1 MAEAEVT
8 ALLAEFDR
16 AIAEETDPD
25 APFAALQR
33 FSAALVGVRLFTVMT
48 TDLAAGL
55 ARRAF
60 SSDPVAYPA
69 SGVKPIRPDAWFA
82 LISEQRQPFVAN
94 SIADIAR
101 VFPDHELIAS
111 LGCGAVVNL
120 PVFIGNSL
128 MGTVNILHEEGYYTP
143 ERVSRFVAY
152 ANLPAKLA
160 MLAAGR
166 R

>member
-1 MAEAEVT
+1 MTDVT
-8 ALLAEFDR
+8 ALLTEFDR
-16 AIAEETDPD
+16 AIAEETDRD

-48 TDLAAGL
+48 TDLAAGV

-82 LISEQRQPFVAN
+82 LISEQRRPFIAN
-94 SIADIAR
+94 SIADIAK

-111 LGCGAVVNL
+111 LGCGSVVNL
-120 PVFIGNSL
+120 PVFVGNGL

>member
-1 MAEAEVT
+1 MTEVNVS
-8 ALLAEFDR
+8 ALLAQFDR
-16 AIAEETDPD
+16 AIAEDAGPD
-25 APFAALQR
+25 APYAALQR
-33 FSAALVGVRLFTVMT
+33 FSEALVGVRLFTVMS
-48 TDLAAGL
+48 TDLEAGL

-60 SSDPVAYPA
+60 TSDPVAYPA

-94 SIADIAR
+94 SIEDIAA

-111 LGCGAVVNL
+111 LGCGSVVNL
-120 PVFIGNSL
+120 PVFVGNSL
-128 MGTVNILHEEGYYTP
+128 MGTINILHEEGYYTP
-143 ERVSRFVAY
+143 ERVSRFVAH